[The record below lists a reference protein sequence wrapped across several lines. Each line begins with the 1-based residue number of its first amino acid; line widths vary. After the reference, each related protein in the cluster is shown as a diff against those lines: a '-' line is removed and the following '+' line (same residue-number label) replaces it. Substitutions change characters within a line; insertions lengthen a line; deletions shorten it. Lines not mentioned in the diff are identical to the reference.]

1 MPNFVPE
8 GTIRIGRVPF
18 DNSYRH
24 TMTFDSATTQQSYF
38 ASVCTQSLSRSDYTY
53 ARMNNS
59 IRVPFN
65 AEELYTYN
73 YVMYQNSNYGTKWFY
88 AFIVGV
94 NYVNKAVTEL
104 VLELDVMQTWYF
116 DYTLTEG
123 FVEREHVDDDTKW
136 ANTVPE
142 PDMGLLYECNQTNTI
157 GLSNYRIIVQT
168 SQAPDF
174 DLDWWENIA
183 NDVTNPVQ
191 GGYYQGVWCAG
202 KYLAFDPITEK
213 NELKAFFEIM
223 NRCGAAEAISSVFT
237 YPEVLMPQS
246 GGVPSVGSDYG
257 VQEDTDPEYQYVAT
271 NPPTNKLGS
280 YTPRNNKLFC
290 YPYSYCK
297 VTDNNGSYADYRW
310 EQFTLFQPPD
320 TKVPIDNFY
329 LKVVCNID
337 PQARAVL
344 TPMNYAGVTD
354 SEGNL
359 AEVFTFPVTTQ
370 IGWTYSAYQ
379 NWLAQNSLALAT
391 SVITGVSAMSLEGTA
406 SLAQAS
412 GYLGRGSS
420 AHNRLVS
427 SYGADAVSAVGGDLA
442 YGATAGLPGL
452 AMGAT
457 SNLMGTASDL
467 YRMSHVPDKVTGR
480 ASDPTMVAN
489 HLQTISIFEIH
500 PTPEYCRIIDEFF
513 DMYGYEVD
521 RVKVP
526 NRTGRQS
533 WNYVKMR
540 NSCHRGN
547 VPAQDM
553 AQINSIYD
561 SGITF
566 WHTPDVGNYSL
577 SNVIV

>member
-24 TMTFDSATTQQSYF
+24 TLTFESATAQQSYF
-38 ASVCTQSLSRSDYTY
+38 TSVCTQALSRSDYTY
-53 ARMNNS
+53 VRMNNS

-65 AEELYTYN
+65 AEDLYTYN
-73 YVMYQNSNYGTKWFY
+73 YVMYQNSNYGNKWFY

-142 PDMGLLYECNQTNTI
+142 PDMGLLYSCEQTTNVN
-157 GLSNYRIIVQT
+157 LANFRIIVQT

-174 DLDWWENIA
+174 DLDWLENIA
-183 NDVTNPVQ
+183 DDVTNPVQ
-191 GGYYQGVWCAG
+191 GGYYQGIWSAG
-202 KYLAFDPITEK
+202 KFLAFNPITEK
-213 NELKAFFEIM
+213 QELKAFFEIM

-237 YPEVLMPQS
+237 YPAILMPQS

-257 VQEDTDPEYQYVAT
+257 VQEDTDPEYVYVAT
-271 NPPTNKLGS
+271 NPPQTLGG
-280 YTPRNNKLFC
+280 YVPRNNKLFC

-297 VTDNNGSYADYRW
+297 VTDNNGSFADYRW
-310 EQFTLFQPPD
+310 EQFELFQPD
-320 TKVPIDNFY
+320 VSVPISNFY
-329 LKVVCNID
+329 LKVVCNIE
-337 PQARAVL
+337 PQARAIV
-344 TPMNYAGVTD
+344 TPMNYAGVDD
-354 SEGNL
+354 SRGNL

-370 IGWTYSAYQ
+370 LGWVYSSYQ

-391 SVITGVSAMSLEGTA
+391 SIFSGTSPMTLQGSASI
-406 SLAQAS
+406 AQAVS
-412 GYLGRGSS
+412 YLGMGGGS
-420 AHNRLVS
+420 HNRLVS
-427 SYGADAVSAVGGDLA
+427 TYGSEAVNAVAGDLA
-442 YGATAGLPGL
+442 YGATAALPGL
-452 AMGAT
+452 AEQTAGNVA
-457 SNLMGTASDL
+457 GVASDL
-467 YRMSHVPDKVTGR
+467 YRMSHVPDKVVGR

-489 HLQTISIFEIH
+489 HLQTLTVLNMY
-500 PTPEYCRIIDEFF
+500 PTKEYCSIIDEFF

-553 AQINSIYD
+553 AMINSIYD

-577 SNVIV
+577 SNAIV